1 MFTSSASSSSIVT
14 VALVVPRDTPD
25 GSGLSVSA
33 SRLTVKVSLPSASV
47 SALVC
52 TVSDAA
58 VAPAAMVTAVN
69 ACAV

>member
-33 SRLTVKVSLPSASV
+33 SRLAVKVSLPSARL
-47 SALVC
+47 SAVVC
-52 TVSDAA
+52 TVSDA
-58 VAPAAMVTAVN
+58 VVVPAAIVTAVD